1 MWNKLEK
8 HHPATQEN
16 TRVAG
21 SIVEG
26 GGTASLFQKKTTFP
40 DDVNREVEV
49 DIEIIVVK
57 IQCYMKDSVRDI
69 QGKPGYVKVR
79 ADQELPEQ
87 ANRIGWKITD
97 TIRRDVKNATSSDG

>member
-1 MWNKLEK
+1 
-8 HHPATQEN
+8 
-16 TRVAG
+16 
-21 SIVEG
+21 
-26 GGTASLFQKKTTFP
+26 
-40 DDVNREVEV
+40 
-49 DIEIIVVK
+49 
-57 IQCYMKDSVRDI
+57 MKDSVRDI